1 MFEIGSS
8 LGDARRRRGLE
19 LADVEA
25 ATRIRSRYLD
35 ALEHDRFDVLPAGP
49 YRRSFLREYA
59 EFLEL
64 DADAYVSEYTLRFD
78 APEPEPAPPPRHR
91 RAEPVLAVALRPQ
104 VLVIGA
110 AAALLIA
117 AGAWKL
123 GTSPSSTP
131 RAQTSTHP
139 PASSAS
145 ARHPRP
151 VVAQARP
158 PAPAVLALS
167 ATRGPS
173 WLLVRT
179 GTASGPVV
187 YEGTLA
193 RGRAMRFGLHQPLW
207 IRIGAPWNLDAVV
220 EGRAATPQLP
230 ANTGDVIATAA
241 GLEPA
246 A

>member
-1 MFEIGSS
+1 MFEIGTS

-25 ATRIRSRYLD
+25 ATRIRTRYLD
-35 ALEHDRFDVLPAGP
+35 ALEHERFEMLPTGA

-64 DADAYVSEYTLRFD
+64 DGDAYVSEYTLRFEP
-78 APEPEPAPPPRHR
+78 PEPEPPPPPRRR
-91 RAEPVLAVALRPQ
+91 RAEPALAVVLRPQ
-104 VLVIGA
+104 VLVVGA

-123 GTSPSSTP
+123 GTSSAPPRPQANTP
-131 RAQTSTHP
+131 P
-139 PASSAS
+139 PATTRP

-151 VVAQARP
+151 VVAHAP
-158 PAPAVLALS
+158 PAAPAVLALS

-179 GTASGPVV
+179 GTAAGPVA

-193 RGRAMRFGLHQPLW
+193 QGQTMRFGLREPLW
-207 IRIGAPWNLDAVV
+207 IRIGAPWNLDAVLD
-220 EGRAATPQLP
+220 GRTATGRLP
-230 ANTGDVIATAA
+230 ASTGDVIATAA
-241 GLEPA
+241 GLEPTA
-246 A
+246 